1 MLYCVCLR
9 PLPKNNPMSQKSL
22 ETEKNRASLELL
34 YHISRELASNLDLRS
49 VLERVLFLAMRYVK
63 AIRGSIIVLD
73 DNGRPLESAVIA
85 GDQVL
90 DRSTQRLRATLERG
104 LAGWVVRNRQ
114 PALVRDTLQDERWTF
129 LNYETREDN
138 SKAKSA
144 VCAPLMVHDR
154 LVGVLT
160 LVHPQVNYFTQD
172 HLDLIQAIADQAGI
186 AVLNA
191 RLYSESQQQV
201 RVMTALTETAAII
214 TASLNLE
221 EVFMRILDQVMTAL
235 SVQAACLALVETNP
249 KEMVVRAAK
258 GWAQGELVKATIKMG
273 QGVAGWAA
281 QEGRAVIVN
290 EAPND
295 ERFDSETQTRIGYPV
310 RAIACGP
317 LKYHSQVI
325 GVIEAVNPQSGAF
338 NTDAL
343 LLLTGIGSLAGTAI
357 RHAQLFERLQAA
369 HQSYR
374 ELFEDSIDPILITDW
389 NGQIIE
395 ANRKAMLSSGYDR
408 DTLQSITVQQ
418 LHTID
423 QDQVGKQFENLT
435 SGTTIS
441 YESSLRTRS
450 GHEIPIRVYARQV
463 NLEGKLLLQWI
474 LRDITESK
482 NLDNLRED
490 LTSMIYHDLRSPLA
504 NVVSSLEILST
515 LVPENDETI
524 PSLVNI
530 ALRSTERIQRLTN
543 SLLDISRLEAGQPV
557 GNRQI
562 YPLRSII
569 QEAYE
574 LIKPIAD
581 NKEQSI
587 QLILP
592 EDLPHL
598 HVDIDM
604 IRRVLVNLLEN
615 ASKYSP
621 PGSFIQIGAL
631 TENEWVRVWVQDN
644 GPGIPASEHERIFS
658 KFTRLS
664 SRDSTVKGLG
674 LGLAYC
680 RLAIEAHQG
689 RIWVESEPGE
699 GARFIF
705 QLPLTESREA
715 FLAN

>member
-1 MLYCVCLR
+1 
-9 PLPKNNPMSQKSL
+9 MSQKSL

-104 LAGWVVRNRQ
+104 LAGWVIRNRQ
-114 PALVRDTLQDERWTF
+114 PALVKDTLQDERWTF
-129 LNYETREDN
+129 LSYETREDN

-144 VCAPLMVHDR
+144 VCAPLMVQDR

-160 LVHPQVNYFTQD
+160 LVHPQTNYFTQD
-172 HLDLIQAIADQAGI
+172 HLDLMQAIADQASI

-235 SVQAACLALVETNP
+235 SVQAACLALVEINP

-258 GWAQGELVKATIKMG
+258 GWAQGEPVKATIKMG

-295 ERFDSETQTRIGYPV
+295 ERFDGETQTRIGYPV

-395 ANRKAMLSSGYDR
+395 ANRKAMLSSGYDK

-450 GHEIPIRVYARQV
+450 GHEIPIQVYVRQV

-592 EDLPHL
+592 EDLPYL

-680 RLAIEAHQG
+680 RLAIEAHRG

-705 QLPLTESREA
+705 QLPLTESKEA